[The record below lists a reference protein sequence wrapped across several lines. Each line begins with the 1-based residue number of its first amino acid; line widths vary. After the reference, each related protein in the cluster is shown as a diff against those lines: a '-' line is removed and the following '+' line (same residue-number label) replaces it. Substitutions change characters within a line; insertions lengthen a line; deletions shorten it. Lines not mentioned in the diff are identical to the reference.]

1 MQGTPH
7 LPISRESARTRPRT
21 ARGLLRAAASAAV
34 ALLLGACASVGP
46 HPWER
51 DLMARPEMA
60 LDGGA
65 IDGSIDDHVYF
76 SKEGATGGR
85 GFAGGGCGCN

>member
-1 MQGTPH
+1 MP
-7 LPISRESARTRPRT
+7 SRETVLPVQRGRSARF
-21 ARGLLRAAASAAV
+21 AILALAAA
-34 ALLLGACASVGP
+34 LLGGCALAGP

-60 LDGGA
+60 LDAAAVDGA
-65 IDGSIDDHVYF
+65 IDDHIYF

-85 GFAGGGCGCN
+85 GISGGGCGCN

>member
-1 MQGTPH
+1 MH
-7 LPISRESARTRPRT
+7 NSRQYCHGRPR
-21 ARGLLRAAASAAV
+21 ALRGLLLAAGSAV
-34 ALLLGACASVGP
+34 MALMLGACANVGP